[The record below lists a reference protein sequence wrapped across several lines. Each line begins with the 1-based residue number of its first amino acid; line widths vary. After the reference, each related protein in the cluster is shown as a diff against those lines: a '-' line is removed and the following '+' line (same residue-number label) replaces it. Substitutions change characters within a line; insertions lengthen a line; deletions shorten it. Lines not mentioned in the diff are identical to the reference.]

1 MKKVKII
8 AGISWAFLGL
18 ILIIILF
25 PGLNSYSLSV
35 SKLPFMK
42 LNPIYS
48 GGEVAEQIVAD
59 RCTLDI
65 RKPVF
70 NGFLRERNTGFVQI
84 DWKGNIPELINDSI
98 DYDQDGIKDFCILVD
113 RKEMKTVL
121 KPLNSKVKG
130 VNISTSTSY
139 GWAVRVGIKKQ
150 L

>member
-1 MKKVKII
+1 MKKIKII
-8 AGISWAFLGL
+8 AGISWAFFGL

-25 PGLNSYSLSV
+25 PGLNSYSVSV

-42 LNPIYS
+42 LNPRYS
-48 GGEVAEQIVAD
+48 GGEIAKRIVTD

-70 NGFLRERNTGFVQI
+70 NGFIKERNNGFVQL
-84 DWKGNIPELINDSI
+84 DWRGNISELINDSI
-98 DYDQDGIKDFCILVD
+98 DYDQDGIKDFNISVD
-113 RKEMKTVL
+113 RKNSKTVL
-121 KPLNSKVKG
+121 NPINSKVKD
-130 VNISTSTSY
+130 VIISTRTSY

>member
-1 MKKVKII
+1 MKKIKII
-8 AGISWAFLGL
+8 IGISWAFLGL
-18 ILIIILF
+18 VLIIILF
-25 PGLNSYSLSV
+25 PGLNSYSDSV

-48 GGEVAEQIVAD
+48 GGEVAQQIVAD

-65 RKPVF
+65 RRPVF
-70 NGFLRERNTGFVQI
+70 NGFIKERNNGFVQM
-84 DWKGNIPELINDSI
+84 DWRGNIPQLINDSI

-113 RKEMKTVL
+113 RNNNKTVL
-121 KPLNSKVKG
+121 KPFNRNVKG

-139 GWAVRVGIKKQ
+139 GWAVRIGIKKQ